1 MGEVLSQSEI
11 DELFKA
17 LNTGELSVNEIQEAN
32 EQKGVKVYDFARP
45 SKFSKEQLRTLEIIF
60 ESYARLISTY
70 LSGHLR
76 SLVSVEVM
84 NAEAVTY
91 SEFSN
96 ALINPVILAVADF
109 KPLKGSIILELTPNM
124 GYAIIDRVLGGSGVG
139 IEKIRE
145 FTDIERVILEKIF
158 VQFVQLLREPWQNV
172 VELDPILEKIET
184 NSQVVQ
190 IISPNEIIAL
200 VTLNIKIGNV
210 AGMMNI
216 CIPHLVIESIMDKLN
231 TKYWFTQKEQE
242 LGPSYEEYIE
252 KMIERR
258 KVPVKAVLGK
268 THITVREFLELK
280 CTDIV
285 KLDRDIDSDL
295 DIYVGNIL
303 KFSGTPGEYKNKV
316 AIKINEV
323 IQREDE

>member
-17 LNTGELSVNEIQEAN
+17 LNTGEIDVNDMQEAN
-32 EQKGVKVYDFARP
+32 EQKGVKVYDFTRP

-60 ESYARLISTY
+60 ENYARLISTY

-76 SLVSVEVM
+76 TMVSAEVM

-96 ALINPVILAVADF
+96 ALINPVILAVTDF
-109 KPLKGSIILELTPNM
+109 RPLKGSILLELSPNM
-124 GYAIIDRVLGGSGVG
+124 GFTIIDRVLGGSGSG
-139 IEKIRE
+139 LNSIRD

-158 VQFVQLLREPWQNV
+158 VQFVQLLVEPWQNV
-172 VELDPILEKIET
+172 VELDPMLEKIET

-200 VTLNIKIGNV
+200 VTLNIKIGNI

-231 TKYWFTQKEQE
+231 TKFWFSQKEQE
-242 LGPSYEEYIE
+242 LGPSYEEYIQ
-252 KMIERR
+252 KMIQKSR
-258 KVPVKAVLGK
+258 VPVKVILGK
-268 THITVREFLELK
+268 THITIKEFLELMRA
-280 CTDIV
+280 DIV
-285 KLDRDIDSDL
+285 KLDKNIDSDL

-303 KFSGTPGEYKNKV
+303 KFTGTPGEYKNKV
-316 AIKINEV
+316 AVKINKV
-323 IQREDE
+323 ITREDE